1 MVHQRILQFAL
12 QGLFDAHTE
21 EVLFSLL
28 DSIGELCT
36 ESVDTESWDAV
47 ITRMRSAL
55 VNFEKEFPELMVDL
69 HSTVVTR
76 VLCSLLPFA
85 ITKLISMFWTE

>member
-12 QGLFDAHTE
+12 QGLFDSHTE

-28 DSIGELCT
+28 DSISKLCT

-47 ITRMRSAL
+47 IMQMQLAL
-55 VNFEKEFPELMVDL
+55 VNFEKAFPQLMVGN
-69 HSTVVTR
+69 
-76 VLCSLLPFA
+76 
-85 ITKLISMFWTE
+85 ITL